1 MLKPSKYEHH
11 NSAALDTTLVEG
23 RMQHYRSFL
32 SKLEKTATP
41 DEVLS
46 KHKLY
51 LQTQDLSK
59 KEELE
64 LLKSLQSF
72 EEESNMATE
81 NVIMEFIF
89 AFSFM
94 SVGIILLLLTPGT
107 QPVAVGIAALMLAAG
122 AAAAIHLVMT
132 YSSFKHWK
140 RPLNE
145 KHMDAISSLIQERDE
160 TLTHHATLPK
170 PIGST
175 STVELSAPNKE
186 ALVTP
191 EKTSED
197 DSQLNPSTDVASHG
211 QSSPTTRK
219 AKK

>member
-1 MLKPSKYEHH
+1 MLTPSKYEHH
-11 NSAALDTTLVEG
+11 NSPALDTTLVEG

-32 SKLEKTATP
+32 SKLEKTATF

-72 EEESNMATE
+72 EEESNMAIN
-81 NVIMEFIF
+81 NVFMEFLF
-89 AFSFM
+89 AFVFM
-94 SVGIILLLLTPGT
+94 SIGIALLLLTPGT
-107 QPVAVGIAALMLAAG
+107 QPVAVGITALFLAAG
-122 AAAAIHLVMT
+122 AATAIHLAMT
-132 YSSFKHWK
+132 YSSFKHWNWK

-170 PIGST
+170 PIDST
-175 STVELSAPNKE
+175 STVELSDPNK
-186 ALVTP
+186 LVTP
-191 EKTSED
+191 EKKSED
-197 DSQLNPSTDVASHG
+197 DSQLDPSTDIASHG